1 MSNKAEWLFLL
12 VLFVF
17 AVATTVLYPP
27 SGSIEGSGSVGIVE
41 AAELAE
47 PTSD

>member
-1 MSNKAEWLFLL
+1 MSSKAEWLFLL

-27 SGSIEGSGSVGIVE
+27 SRSIEGSDGIGVVE
-41 AAELAE
+41 GFEVTAA
-47 PTSD
+47 TND